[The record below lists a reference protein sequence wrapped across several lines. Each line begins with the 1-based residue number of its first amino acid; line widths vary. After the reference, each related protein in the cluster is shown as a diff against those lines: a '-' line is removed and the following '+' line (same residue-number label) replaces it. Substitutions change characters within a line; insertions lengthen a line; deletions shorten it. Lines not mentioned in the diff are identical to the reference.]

1 MIRNWQI
8 FHSGYTSCILISSE
22 WIPVALQ
29 HWVVLD
35 FSHSN
40 RCFVIPHC
48 YFNLQFPND
57 NWCWVYFHM
66 TIWSVNLLRWVIA
79 QILCP
84 FSIGWLFSSCS
95 VSYINFNI
103 SPLSYIYLQ
112 VFLPIYGL
120 HFHPLYYV
128 FILIKLNVSGFSW
141 IALLELYLTAY
152 LQTEAVGIT
161 FRSMIHF

>member
-1 MIRNWQI
+1 MTNV

-29 HWVVLD
+29 HLVMLD

-40 RCFVIPHC
+40 RCFVISHC

-57 NWCWVYFHM
+57 KWCWVYFHM
-66 TIWSVNLLRWVIA
+66 NIWSVNLLWWVIA

-95 VSYINFNI
+95 VLYVNFNI
-103 SPLSYIYLQ
+103 SPLSDIYFANISTHLRFAFSSSLLCFYFNK
-112 VFLPIYGL
+112 VKC
-120 HFHPLYYV
+120 
-128 FILIKLNVSGFSW
+128 IKFFMNC
-141 IALLELYLTAY
+141 I
-152 LQTEAVGIT
+152 VGII
-161 FRSMIHF
+161 FNCLSPNWSCRY